1 MFKIG
6 QYYGP
11 KQTPM
16 NLTELS
22 KKFATRQTMMIA
34 SGVLTASLLIGGG
47 FLLASSIN
55 KQYNTIVVKK
65 GDIAHTV
72 YVSGKVVAA
81 QQVGLSFERQ
91 GQVAEVLVNVNDRVK
106 AGQPLVKLD
115 QSDMAAQ
122 LEQYRAGEAAQL
134 ARLDEMRRGT
144 RPEEMTIAN
153 QQVVAATTSYHDA
166 QKNVETVKAQ
176 VAADLARANSVRDDA
191 ATNLNNVTLKT
202 NLDLQNLYVDLP
214 ELFNDAYAKADDAVN
229 HQVDPLFISATT
241 ANPQLSFVCTDSQA
255 QTDVLW
261 QRVLVAKELNNLRQ
275 DIKGINTDQ
284 GSLDNSLTVVKN
296 HLAVV
301 RDFLNR
307 TADTINS
314 AGGLSSATLAV
325 YKSQVA
331 IARSEVQGSLLTL
344 TNRQQAISGLK
355 QGNVSSLFSA
365 KAQLNAAESAL
376 SFQQAV
382 ENSQITAAIT
392 QMNLAQNALA
402 TAQQNYNLK
411 RAGSTPDQIK
421 AQEAAVMQVDSQV
434 ASQVAVLN
442 KMTLVSPFDGLVAR
456 QDAKVGL
463 VVTPNTPYVSL
474 LADKQFQV
482 EAQMPEVD
490 VAGVQVGQTAQVSLD
505 AYGDNVKFE
514 AKVVSLDSS
523 ATVTN
528 GANTYKV
535 VLQFTQDDPRI
546 KSGMT
551 ANATITTDK
560 HSAVISIPQ
569 RAVTPKGDQ
578 LVVSILVDKKPQE
591 VQVMTGLQSA
601 DGTVEILS
609 GLREGDVVV
618 LSQK

>member
-1 MFKIG
+1 MPF
-6 QYYGP
+6 P
-11 KQTPM
+11 P
-16 NLTELS
+16 
-22 KKFATRQTMMIA
+22 
-34 SGVLTASLLIGGG
+34 
-47 FLLASSIN
+47 
-55 KQYNTIVVKK
+55 
-65 GDIAHTV
+65 
-72 YVSGKVVAA
+72 
-81 QQVGLSFERQ
+81 
-91 GQVAEVLVNVNDRVK
+91 
-106 AGQPLVKLD
+106 
-115 QSDMAAQ
+115 
-122 LEQYRAGEAAQL
+122 
-134 ARLDEMRRGT
+134 
-144 RPEEMTIAN
+144 
-153 QQVVAATTSYHDA
+153 
-166 QKNVETVKAQ
+166 
-176 VAADLARANSVRDDA
+176 
-191 ATNLNNVTLKT
+191 
-202 NLDLQNLYVDLP
+202 
-214 ELFNDAYAKADDAVN
+214 LFNLHKIPAYK
-229 HQVDPLFISATT
+229 
-241 ANPQLSFVCTDSQA
+241 
-255 QTDVLW
+255 
-261 QRVLVAKELNNLRQ
+261 
-275 DIKGINTDQ
+275 
-284 GSLDNSLTVVKN
+284 
-296 HLAVV
+296 
-301 RDFLNR
+301 
-307 TADTINS
+307 
-314 AGGLSSATLAV
+314 
-325 YKSQVA
+325 
-331 IARSEVQGSLLTL
+331 SLLTL